1 MFSQVSALTRF
12 FLADYRFSILIFW
25 GIFTFTLI
33 PLTVLSTSTSSNV
46 IVSAAM
52 AVFIYSGISGFVLVK
67 ETFSYGVRMG
77 TSRQAF
83 ILSAFTFSALLA
95 LIMAAISIAVTFTY
109 TQLAAATWNN
119 IQFFHLAE
127 SVAGEFSW
135 LTEFGLLSL
144 FCFMFFNAGF
154 FLATAFHRFGLI
166 GGFGLLS
173 VGVIVILIEP
183 LRTPVIDFF
192 INDIQ
197 IGAPVMFD
205 LNYWAF
211 PVTVVILAAL
221 IYIIF
226 KNASIH
232 PGAVR

>member
-1 MFSQVSALTRF
+1 MFNQVSALIRF
-12 FLADYRFSILIFW
+12 FLIDYRFSVLIFW
-25 GIFTFTLI
+25 GIFTFTLL
-33 PLTVLSTSTSSNV
+33 PLTVLSSSTNGSV
-46 IVSAAM
+46 IISAAM

-77 TSRQAF
+77 ASRQAF

-95 LIMAAISIAVTFTY
+95 LIMAAVSVVVTFTY
-109 TQLAAATWNN
+109 TQLAATTWDN
-119 IQFFHLAE
+119 IQFLHLSE
-127 SVAGEFSW
+127 SITGEFSW

-154 FLATAFHRFGLI
+154 FLATAFHRFGLV
-166 GGFGLLS
+166 GGLGLLAI
-173 VGVIVILIEP
+173 GVVALLVES
-183 LRTPVIDFF
+183 LRTPIIEFF
-192 INDIQ
+192 VSDIQ
-197 IGAPVMFD
+197 IGAPVIID
-205 LNYWAF
+205 LNFWAF